1 MNIGYSNFYIFKMKS
16 IKLNKQQIEITILN
30 SNSYLYMIFLF
41 NFLVV
46 FFSNRSITV
55 INQHKF
61 KFYNLIIT

>member
-1 MNIGYSNFYIFKMKS
+1 MKS